1 MFDQILQMVQQH
13 IANNPQVAAAIPAE
27 QTDAIHQEIASHI
40 TNGLQ
45 AAPVT
50 TTQPVAGDVLSSLE
64 STVASG
70 GFATGAIEG
79 VLVSSLG
86 EKFGLPPAATG
97 AIAGMLP
104 GLLQKFVQN
113 NTAPNVVT
121 QNTTPFNSANAINEL
136 ENPMGNSGLGNL
148 LSGL

>member
-13 IANNPQVAAAIPAE
+13 MANNPQVAAAIPAE

-45 AAPVT
+45 TEPTAVS
-50 TTQPVAGDVLSSLE
+50 QPVPGSILSSLE
-64 STVASG
+64 NTVASG
-70 GFATGAIEG
+70 GLATSAIEG

-104 GLLQKFVQN
+104 GLLQKFAQN
-113 NTAPNVVT
+113 NTTPNIVA
-121 QNTTPFNSANAINEL
+121 QNTTPFNSASAINEL
-136 ENPMGNSGLGNL
+136 ENPMGNSGFGNL